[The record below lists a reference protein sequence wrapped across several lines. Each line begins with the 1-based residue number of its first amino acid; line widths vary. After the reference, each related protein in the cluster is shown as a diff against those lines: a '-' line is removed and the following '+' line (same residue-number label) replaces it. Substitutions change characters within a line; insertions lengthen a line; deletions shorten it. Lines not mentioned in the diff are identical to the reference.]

1 MSFVKGPP
9 AIKSEQARPNAW
21 VYVDIEDV
29 DVGTYVERA
38 REAVAAQ
45 VEIPTGYSLG
55 WSGQYEYMVRA
66 QERMQ
71 LVVPIT
77 LLLIFL
83 TIYASTRSVART
95 LIVLSAVPLSLIGT
109 FWLLYVL
116 GYNLSIA
123 VWVGIIAL
131 AGLSA
136 ETGVVMLLYLDRAC
150 EAARE
155 QGLLRTLAELREAVF
170 EGAARRVRPVVMLS
184 ATTALGLLPIMW
196 STGTGADVMKRI
208 AAPMVGGVVT
218 TAVVVLLVFP
228 AVYCIWRGWGLPR
241 SSSELTPTS
250 SPPPPS

>member
-1 MSFVKGPP
+1 MSFLKGPP

-38 REAVAAQ
+38 RQAVAAQ

-66 QERMQ
+66 EERMQ

-95 LIVLSAVPLSLIGT
+95 LIVLSTVPLSLIGT

-150 EAARE
+150 EARPRRRAIDDARRAPRSSVRRRGAPRPAGGDAE
-155 QGLLRTLAELREAVF
+155 RHHRVGTLAHHVEYRHRRRRDEAD
-170 EGAARRVRPVVMLS
+170 R
-184 ATTALGLLPIMW
+184 
-196 STGTGADVMKRI
+196 GADGRRGGDDRRRR
-208 AAPMVGGVVT
+208 AAGVSGR
-218 TAVVVLLVFP
+218 LLHL
-228 AVYCIWRGWGLPR
+228 AGWGLSR
-241 SSSELTPTS
+241 SSSDIIPTNHLPRS
-250 SPPPPS
+250 

>member
-1 MSFVKGPP
+1 
-9 AIKSEQARPNAW
+9 
-21 VYVDIEDV
+21 
-29 DVGTYVERA
+29 
-38 REAVAAQ
+38 
-45 VEIPTGYSLG
+45 
-55 WSGQYEYMVRA
+55 MVRA
-66 QERMQ
+66 QERMR

-109 FWLLYVL
+109 FWLLHVL

-150 EAARE
+150 ADALADGR
-155 QGLLRTLAELREAVF
+155 LRTPAELRQAVF
-170 EGAARRVRPVVMLS
+170 DGAARRVRPVVMLS
-184 ATTALGLLPIMW
+184 ATTVLGLLPIMW

-218 TAVVVLLVFP
+218 TALVVLLVFP
-228 AVYCIWRGWGLPR
+228 AVYAIWRGWGLSRRVEADAPR
-241 SSSELTPTS
+241 GRPVGAES
-250 SPPPPS
+250 SPGGA

>member
-1 MSFVKGPP
+1 M
-9 AIKSEQARPNAW
+9 
-21 VYVDIEDV
+21 DIEDV

-38 REAVAAQ
+38 RQAVAAQ

-71 LVVPIT
+71 LVIPIT

-109 FWLLYVL
+109 FWLLYTL

-123 VWVGIIAL
+123 VWVDVIAL

-150 EAARE
+150 DAARA
-155 QGLLRTLAELREAVF
+155 GGRLGTPAELREAVF

-184 ATTALGLLPIMW
+184 ATTALGLRPIMW
-196 STGTGADVMKRI
+196 STATGADVMKRI
-208 AAPMVGGVVT
+208 AAPMV
-218 TAVVVLLVFP
+218 A
-228 AVYCIWRGWGLPR
+228 AW
-241 SSSELTPTS
+241 
-250 SPPPPS
+250 